1 MIISP
6 NLVRL
11 IIIAVAVVGSYS
23 VLASVEQK
31 HWLKVFGIVIT
42 VTTLLV
48 IFGADFLA
56 LLINNVRP

>member
-1 MIISP
+1 MIVSP

-11 IIIAVAVVGSYS
+11 IIIAVVAVGSYG

-42 VTTLLV
+42 VTILLV

>member
-1 MIISP
+1 MIVSP

-11 IIIAVAVVGSYS
+11 IIIAVAAVGSYGALVS
-23 VLASVEQK
+23 AEQK

-42 VTTLLV
+42 VTILLV